1 MSWEIR
7 YTIHNATSKTAS
19 IGASG
24 IDYSLLTPCSGNK
37 ECGSCKHI
45 QDVMAQNKDE
55 ETGAVIDGDSHSI
68 HQRALDYHKNVI
80 PANAKPNL
88 VVTANQLR
96 CKCPEHQTN
105 EWGDQLGG
113 WPILQC
119 PKTTPQEADIITA
132 LERSD
137 GPSLG
142 QEHTRS
148 KGFRDWF
155 LGKE

>member
-80 PANAKPNL
+80 PANAKPKL
-88 VVTANQLR
+88 VVTASQQK
-96 CKCPEHQTN
+96 CKCPEHAK
-105 EWGDQLGG
+105 DGG
-113 WPILQC
+113 WPMLQC
-119 PKTTPQEADIITA
+119 PNTSPEESDIITA

-137 GPSLG
+137 GTTLG
-142 QEHTRS
+142 QNHTIS
-148 KGFRDWF
+148 KEFIKWF